1 MNNWIPKNLRNLP
14 NRKFNKSVLWLL
26 GILALFQLGCSSRP
40 DGVMSRREM
49 RSFLVDYHLLEGVF
63 LAQRIVE
70 EAEKDNYY
78 HALFEKHGI
87 TKADF
92 DSSLVYYTR
101 NPKVFERIYNGV
113 TNDLDEIK
121 ADVSSGKYF
130 PVLPDSVRLKPEI
143 KDIWSLDSAF
153 YAIGDSSESKLYF
166 TIKNKD
172 LLSKDVYYFAFRMR
186 AFPHDSIQSGYTTFR
201 VHYADGQMDSLY
213 HEVLNDSVFRRY
225 KYTLIAKRNFKIDSL
240 SGVFYENHQEA
251 DSFCVYVDSVIL
263 KRKYIPALQ
272 DSIKL
277 QLDTVPVKQDSITM
291 AADSTS
297 SIHKDST
304 GIEKDTLLLIKDSV
318 KTSKEELKVKPD
330 TIRSKR
336 RRLQLR
342 PAV

>member
-49 RSFLVDYHLLEGVF
+49 RSFLVDYYLLEGV
-63 LAQRIVE
+63 LSAQRIME

-130 PVLPDSVRLKPEI
+130 PVLPDSIRLKPEI
-143 KDIWSLDSAF
+143 KEIWSLDSIF
-153 YAIGDSSESKLYF
+153 YAIGDSSKSKLYF
-166 TIKNKD
+166 TVKNRD
-172 LLSKDVYYFAFRMR
+172 LLSKDVYYFSFRMR
-186 AFPHDSIQSGYTTFR
+186 AFPHDSVQSGYTTFR
-201 VHYADGQMDSLY
+201 VHYADGQMDSLR
-213 HEVLNDSVFRRY
+213 HKVLNDSIFRRY

-240 SGVFYENHQEA
+240 SGVFYENLQEA

-263 KRKYIPALQ
+263 KRKYVSALQ

-277 QLDTVPVKQDSITM
+277 QLDTVPAKQDSIAGAT
-291 AADSTS
+291 DSVLTHQD
-297 SIHKDST
+297 SIR
-304 GIEKDTLLLIKDSV
+304 IQKDTLSPAKDSI
-318 KTSKEELKVKPD
+318 KTTKEELKAKPD
-330 TIRSKR
+330 TIQPR
-336 RRLQLR
+336 RRGLQLR

>member
-1 MNNWIPKNLRNLP
+1 M
-14 NRKFNKSVLWLL
+14 
-26 GILALFQLGCSSRP
+26 
-40 DGVMSRREM
+40 
-49 RSFLVDYHLLEGVF
+49 
-63 LAQRIVE
+63 
-70 EAEKDNYY
+70 
-78 HALFEKHGI
+78 
-87 TKADF
+87 
-92 DSSLVYYTR
+92 
-101 NPKVFERIYNGV
+101 
-113 TNDLDEIK
+113 
-121 ADVSSGKYF
+121 
-130 PVLPDSVRLKPEI
+130 
-143 KDIWSLDSAF
+143 
-153 YAIGDSSESKLYF
+153 
-166 TIKNKD
+166 
-172 LLSKDVYYFAFRMR
+172 LSKDVYYFAFRMR

-291 AADSTS
+291 TADSVSTYQD
-297 SIHKDST
+297 SI
-304 GIEKDTLLLIKDSV
+304 

>member
-14 NRKFNKSVLWLL
+14 NKRLSKSVFWLL

-49 RSFLVDYHLLEGVF
+49 RSFLVDYYLLEGV
-63 LAQRIVE
+63 LSAQRIME

-130 PVLPDSVRLKPEI
+130 PVLPDSIRLKPEI
-143 KDIWSLDSAF
+143 KEIWSLDSIF
-153 YAIGDSSESKLYF
+153 YAIGDSSKSKLYF
-166 TIKNKD
+166 TVKNRD
-172 LLSKDVYYFAFRMR
+172 LLSKDVYYFSFRMR
-186 AFPHDSIQSGYTTFR
+186 AFPHDSVQSGYTTFR
-201 VHYADGQMDSLY
+201 VHYADGQMDSLR
-213 HEVLNDSVFRRY
+213 HKVLNDSIFRRY

-240 SGVFYENHQEA
+240 SGVFYENLQEA

-263 KRKYIPALQ
+263 KRKYVSALQ

-277 QLDTVPVKQDSITM
+277 QLDTVPAKQDSIAGAT
-291 AADSTS
+291 DSVLTHQD
-297 SIHKDST
+297 SIR
-304 GIEKDTLLLIKDSV
+304 IQKDTLSPAKDSI
-318 KTSKEELKVKPD
+318 KTTKEELKAKPD
-330 TIRSKR
+330 TIQPR
-336 RRLQLR
+336 RRGLQLR